1 MSEKYKI
8 KFSEKVGYGFGDMS
22 SSMFWKI
29 FSYYLPFFYS
39 NIFGLSLAHAGTLI
53 LVTKLYDAI
62 SDPVM
67 GLIADRTHTRWG
79 KYRPYLLW
87 IAIPF
92 AVVGVLT
99 FFTPQTDN
107 YTFKHIYAYVTY
119 ILMMTVY
126 TAINV
131 PYGAM
136 LGVVT
141 DDSRE
146 KSVFS
151 SFRMFFAY
159 IGSFIAMG
167 TFEPL
172 LRLRSHVLGIPVE
185 NWTLGD
191 STPID
196 WTIALCIMGAVCA
209 VLFILTFAM
218 TREHVTEEEM
228 AKGKMAKAVAADGA
242 AEKEDG
248 GAVMKEDGHDVGSV
262 AGKIDVGE
270 AVRSESVKGDAKK
283 QASVWDDLKNLL
295 SNKPWWLLLGGGI
308 AILLFNCVRGGAAA
322 YYFSDVL
329 GVDAVYSLAL
339 FLTAGEIAALVG
351 VVITVPVSEAIGK
364 KGTFMAVLAAVT
376 VLSVL
381 VAFLPKTAFG
391 MWALLASHILISL
404 VLGINSPLLWSMF
417 ADVADYSELKNSNAS
432 TGLIF
437 SSSSMAQKFGAAFGS
452 AIVLWVLM
460 AFGYDNA
467 KGAVQTEEALATI
480 RALISW
486 IPAIG
491 SLAGLAIMA
500 FYPLTD
506 KKMKEVRTQLEQ
518 RRADN

>member
-1 MSEKYKI
+1 MSEIAKARL
-8 KFSEKVGYGFGDMS
+8 SEKIGYGFGDMS

-39 NIFGLSLAHAGTLI
+39 NIFGLSLAHAGTLV
-53 LVTKLYDAI
+53 LVTKLYDAV

-67 GLIADRTHTRWG
+67 GLVADRTNTRWG

-92 AVVGVLT
+92 AIAGILA

-107 YTFKHIYAYVTY
+107 YTFKHVYAYVTY

-136 LGVVT
+136 LGVMT

-151 SFRMFFAY
+151 SFRMFFAF

-167 TFEPL
+167 SFEPL
-172 LRLRSHVLGIPVE
+172 LKLRQSIVGTLPAE
-185 NWTLGD
+185 WTLAD
-191 STPID
+191 STPAD
-196 WTIALCIMGAVCA
+196 WTVAVSVIGIVCA
-209 VLFILTFAM
+209 VLFILSFLM
-218 TREHVTEEEM
+218 TREHVTEAEM
-228 AKGKMAKAVAADGA
+228 ARKTVKENHNEAAKT
-242 AEKEDG
+242 
-248 GAVMKEDGHDVGSV
+248 SV
-262 AGKIDVGE
+262 AE
-270 AVRSESVKGDAKK
+270 
-283 QASVWDDLKNLL
+283 DLKALVANG
-295 SNKPWWLLLGGGI
+295 PWWMLLGGGI

-322 YYFSDVL
+322 YYFADVL
-329 GVDAVYSLAL
+329 GTNAIFTLAL
-339 FLTAGEIAALVG
+339 FLTVGEISQLVG
-351 VVITVPVSEAIGK
+351 VVVTVPVSEKIGK
-364 KGTFMAVLAAVT
+364 KATFLLVLVAVT
-376 VLSVL
+376 VLSVI
-381 VAFLPKTAFG
+381 VAFLPETPAG
-391 MWALLASHILISL
+391 MWALLVSQILICIAI
-404 VLGINSPLLWSMF
+404 GINSPLLWSMF
-417 ADVADYSELKNSNAS
+417 ADVADYSELKNGRAS

-467 KGAVQTEEALATI
+467 KGAVQTPEALATI
-480 RALISW
+480 KALISW

-491 SLAGLAIMA
+491 SAAGIAIMLG
-500 FYPLTD
+500 YPLTD
-506 KKMKEVRTQLEQ
+506 KKMSDIRQELSKKR
-518 RRADN
+518 

>member
-1 MSEKYKI
+1 MSVIAKAGLSEKI
-8 KFSEKVGYGFGDMS
+8 GYGFGDMS

-39 NIFGLSLAHAGTLI
+39 NIFGLSLAHAGTLV
-53 LVTKLYDAI
+53 LVTKLYDAV

-67 GLIADRTHTRWG
+67 GLIADRTNTRWG

-92 AVVGVLT
+92 AIAGVLA

-107 YTFKHIYAYVTY
+107 YTFKHVYAYVTY

-136 LGVVT
+136 LGVMT

-151 SFRMFFAY
+151 SFRMFFAF

-167 TFEPL
+167 SFEPL
-172 LRLRSHVLGIPVE
+172 LKLRQSILGTLPAE
-185 NWTLGD
+185 WTLAD
-191 STPID
+191 STPAD
-196 WTIALCIMGAVCA
+196 WTIAVSVIGIVCA
-209 VLFILTFAM
+209 VLFILSFMM
-218 TREHVTEEEM
+218 TREHVTEAEM
-228 AKGKMAKAVAADGA
+228 AKEPVRENSDETAKT
-242 AEKEDG
+242 
-248 GAVMKEDGHDVGSV
+248 SV
-262 AGKIDVGE
+262 AE
-270 AVRSESVKGDAKK
+270 
-283 QASVWDDLKNLL
+283 DLKALVANG
-295 SNKPWWLLLGGGI
+295 PWWMLLGGGI

-322 YYFSDVL
+322 YYFADVL
-329 GVDAVYSLAL
+329 GTNAIFTLAL
-339 FLTAGEIAALVG
+339 FLTVGEISQLVG
-351 VVITVPVSEAIGK
+351 VVVTVPVSEKIGK
-364 KGTFMAVLAAVT
+364 KATFLLVLVAVT
-376 VLSVL
+376 VLSII
-381 VAFLPKTAFG
+381 VAFLPETPAG
-391 MWALLASHILISL
+391 MWALLVSQILICIAI
-404 VLGINSPLLWSMF
+404 GINSPLLWSMF
-417 ADVADYSELKNSNAS
+417 ADVADYSELKNGRAS

-467 KGAVQTEEALATI
+467 KGAVQTPEALATI
-480 RALISW
+480 KALISW

-491 SLAGLAIMA
+491 SAAGIAIMLG
-500 FYPLTD
+500 YPLTD
-506 KKMKEVRTQLEQ
+506 KKMSEIRQELSKKR
-518 RRADN
+518 

>member
-1 MSEKYKI
+1 MSVIAKAGLSEKI
-8 KFSEKVGYGFGDMS
+8 GYGFGDMS

-39 NIFGLSLAHAGTLI
+39 NIFGLSLAHAGTLV
-53 LVTKLYDAI
+53 LVTKLYDAV

-67 GLIADRTHTRWG
+67 GLIADRTNTRWG

-92 AVVGVLT
+92 AVAGILA

-107 YTFKHIYAYVTY
+107 YTFKHVYAYVTY

-136 LGVVT
+136 LGVMT

-151 SFRMFFAY
+151 SFRMFFAF

-167 TFEPL
+167 SFEPL
-172 LRLRSHVLGIPVE
+172 LKLRQSILGTLPAE
-185 NWTLGD
+185 WTLAD
-191 STPID
+191 STPAD
-196 WTIALCIMGAVCA
+196 WTIAVSVIGIVCA
-209 VLFILTFAM
+209 VLFILSFVM
-218 TREHVTEEEM
+218 TRERVTEAEM
-228 AKGKMAKAVAADGA
+228 AKEPVKENSKAAAKT
-242 AEKEDG
+242 
-248 GAVMKEDGHDVGSV
+248 SV
-262 AGKIDVGE
+262 AE
-270 AVRSESVKGDAKK
+270 
-283 QASVWDDLKNLL
+283 DLKALVANG
-295 SNKPWWLLLGGGI
+295 PWWMLLGGGI

-322 YYFSDVL
+322 YYFADVL
-329 GVDAVYSLAL
+329 GTNAIFTLAL
-339 FLTAGEIAALVG
+339 FLTVGEISQLVG
-351 VVITVPVSEAIGK
+351 VVVTVPVSEKIGK
-364 KGTFMAVLAAVT
+364 KATFLLVLVAVT
-376 VLSVL
+376 ILSII
-381 VAFLPKTAFG
+381 VAFLPETPAG
-391 MWALLASHILISL
+391 MWALLVSQILIC
-404 VLGINSPLLWSMF
+404 VAIGINSPLLWSMF
-417 ADVADYSELKNSNAS
+417 ADVADYSELKNGRAS

-467 KGAVQTEEALATI
+467 KGAVQTPEALATI
-480 RALISW
+480 KALMSW

-491 SLAGLAIMA
+491 SAAGIAIMLG
-500 FYPLTD
+500 YPLTD
-506 KKMKEVRTQLEQ
+506 KKMSEIRQELSKKR
-518 RRADN
+518 

>member
-1 MSEKYKI
+1 MSEIAKAGL
-8 KFSEKVGYGFGDMS
+8 SEKIGYGFGDMS

-39 NIFGLSLAHAGTLI
+39 NIFGLSLAHAGTLV
-53 LVTKLYDAI
+53 LVTKLYDAV

-67 GLIADRTHTRWG
+67 GLIADRTNTRWG

-92 AVVGVLT
+92 AVAGVLA

-107 YTFKHIYAYVTY
+107 YTFKHVYAYVTY

-136 LGVVT
+136 LGVMT

-151 SFRMFFAY
+151 SFRMFFAF

-167 TFEPL
+167 SFEPL
-172 LRLRSHVLGIPVE
+172 LKLRQSIMGTLPAE
-185 NWTLGD
+185 WTLAD
-191 STPID
+191 STPAD
-196 WTIALCIMGAVCA
+196 WTIAVSVIGIVCA
-209 VLFILTFAM
+209 VLFILSFVM
-218 TREHVTEEEM
+218 TRERVTEAEM
-228 AKGKMAKAVAADGA
+228 AKEPVKENSNETAKT
-242 AEKEDG
+242 
-248 GAVMKEDGHDVGSV
+248 SV
-262 AGKIDVGE
+262 AE
-270 AVRSESVKGDAKK
+270 
-283 QASVWDDLKNLL
+283 DLKALVANG
-295 SNKPWWLLLGGGI
+295 PWWMLLGGGI

-322 YYFSDVL
+322 YYFADVL
-329 GVDAVYSLAL
+329 GTNAIFTLAL
-339 FLTAGEIAALVG
+339 FLTVGEISQLVG
-351 VVITVPVSEAIGK
+351 VVVTVPVSEKIGK
-364 KGTFMAVLAAVT
+364 KATFLLVLVAVT
-376 VLSVL
+376 VLSII
-381 VAFLPKTAFG
+381 VAFLPETPAG
-391 MWALLASHILISL
+391 MWALLVSQILICIAI
-404 VLGINSPLLWSMF
+404 GINSPLLWSMF
-417 ADVADYSELKNSNAS
+417 ADVADYSELKNGRAS

-467 KGAVQTEEALATI
+467 KGAVQTPEALATI
-480 RALISW
+480 KALISW

-491 SLAGLAIMA
+491 SAAGIAIMLG
-500 FYPLTD
+500 YPLTD
-506 KKMKEVRTQLEQ
+506 KKMSEIRQELSKKR
-518 RRADN
+518 

>member
-1 MSEKYKI
+1 MSEIAKVGLPEKI
-8 KFSEKVGYGFGDMS
+8 GYGFGDMS

-39 NIFGLSLAHAGTLI
+39 NIFGLSLAHAGTLV
-53 LVTKLYDAI
+53 LVTKLYDAV

-67 GLIADRTHTRWG
+67 GLIADRTNTRWG

-92 AVVGVLT
+92 AVAGVLA

-107 YTFKHIYAYVTY
+107 YTFKHVYAYVTY

-136 LGVVT
+136 LGVMT

-151 SFRMFFAY
+151 SFRMFFAF

-167 TFEPL
+167 SFEPL
-172 LRLRSHVLGIPVE
+172 LKLRQSILGTLPAE
-185 NWTLGD
+185 WTLAD
-191 STPID
+191 STPAD
-196 WTIALCIMGAVCA
+196 WTIAVSVIGIVCA
-209 VLFILTFAM
+209 VLFILSFMM
-218 TREHVTEEEM
+218 TREHVTEAEM
-228 AKGKMAKAVAADGA
+228 AKAPVRENSDETAKT
-242 AEKEDG
+242 
-248 GAVMKEDGHDVGSV
+248 SV
-262 AGKIDVGE
+262 VE
-270 AVRSESVKGDAKK
+270 
-283 QASVWDDLKNLL
+283 DLKALVANG
-295 SNKPWWLLLGGGI
+295 PWWMLLGGGI

-322 YYFSDVL
+322 YYFADVL
-329 GVDAVYSLAL
+329 GTNAIFTLAL
-339 FLTAGEIAALVG
+339 FLTVGEISQLVG
-351 VVITVPVSEAIGK
+351 VVVTVPVSEKIGK
-364 KGTFMAVLAAVT
+364 KATFLLVLVAVT
-376 VLSVL
+376 VLSII
-381 VAFLPKTAFG
+381 VAFLPETPAG
-391 MWALLASHILISL
+391 MWALLVSQILICIAI
-404 VLGINSPLLWSMF
+404 GINSPLLWSMF
-417 ADVADYSELKNSNAS
+417 ADVADYSELKNGRAS

-467 KGAVQTEEALATI
+467 KGAVQTPEALATI
-480 RALISW
+480 KALISW

-491 SLAGLAIMA
+491 SAAGIAIMLG
-500 FYPLTD
+500 YPLTD
-506 KKMKEVRTQLEQ
+506 KKMSDMRQELSKKR
-518 RRADN
+518 

>member
-1 MSEKYKI
+1 MSVIAKAGLSEKI
-8 KFSEKVGYGFGDMS
+8 GYGFGDMS

-39 NIFGLSLAHAGTLI
+39 NIFGLSLAHAGTLV
-53 LVTKLYDAI
+53 LVTKLYDAV

-67 GLIADRTHTRWG
+67 GLIADRTNTRWG

-92 AVVGVLT
+92 AVAGILA

-107 YTFKHIYAYVTY
+107 YTFKHVYAYVTY

-136 LGVVT
+136 LGVMT

-151 SFRMFFAY
+151 SFRMFFAF

-167 TFEPL
+167 SFEPL
-172 LRLRSHVLGIPVE
+172 LKLRQSIVGTLPAE
-185 NWTLGD
+185 WTLAD
-191 STPID
+191 STPAD
-196 WTIALCIMGAVCA
+196 WTIAVSVIGIVCA
-209 VLFILTFAM
+209 VLFILSFVM
-218 TREHVTEEEM
+218 TRERVTEAEM
-228 AKGKMAKAVAADGA
+228 AKEPVRENSNETAKT
-242 AEKEDG
+242 
-248 GAVMKEDGHDVGSV
+248 SV
-262 AGKIDVGE
+262 AE
-270 AVRSESVKGDAKK
+270 
-283 QASVWDDLKNLL
+283 DLKALVANG
-295 SNKPWWLLLGGGI
+295 PWWMLLGGGI

-322 YYFSDVL
+322 YYFADVL
-329 GVDAVYSLAL
+329 GTNAIFTLAL
-339 FLTAGEIAALVG
+339 FLTVGEISQLVG
-351 VVITVPVSEAIGK
+351 VVVTVPVSEKIGK
-364 KGTFMAVLAAVT
+364 KATFLLVLVAVT
-376 VLSVL
+376 VLSII
-381 VAFLPKTAFG
+381 VAFLPETPAG
-391 MWALLASHILISL
+391 MWALLVSQILICIAI
-404 VLGINSPLLWSMF
+404 GINSPLLWSMF
-417 ADVADYSELKNSNAS
+417 ADVADYSELKNGRAS

-467 KGAVQTEEALATI
+467 KGAVQTPEALATI
-480 RALISW
+480 KALISW

-491 SLAGLAIMA
+491 SAAGIAIMLG
-500 FYPLTD
+500 YPLTD
-506 KKMKEVRTQLEQ
+506 KKMSDIRQELSKKR
-518 RRADN
+518 

>member
-1 MSEKYKI
+1 MSVIAKAGLSEKI
-8 KFSEKVGYGFGDMS
+8 GYGFGDMS

-39 NIFGLSLAHAGTLI
+39 NIFGLSLAHAGTLV
-53 LVTKLYDAI
+53 LVTKLYDAV

-67 GLIADRTHTRWG
+67 GLIADRTNTRWG

-92 AVVGVLT
+92 AVAGVLA

-107 YTFKHIYAYVTY
+107 YTFKHVYAYVTY

-136 LGVVT
+136 LGVMT

-151 SFRMFFAY
+151 SFRMFFAF

-167 TFEPL
+167 SFEPL
-172 LRLRSHVLGIPVE
+172 LKLRQSIVGTLPAE
-185 NWTLGD
+185 WTLAD
-191 STPID
+191 STPAD
-196 WTIALCIMGAVCA
+196 WTIAVSVIGIVCA
-209 VLFILTFAM
+209 VLFILSFLM
-218 TREHVTEEEM
+218 TRERVTEAEM
-228 AKGKMAKAVAADGA
+228 AKEPVKENSDETAKT
-242 AEKEDG
+242 
-248 GAVMKEDGHDVGSV
+248 SV
-262 AGKIDVGE
+262 AE
-270 AVRSESVKGDAKK
+270 
-283 QASVWDDLKNLL
+283 DLKALVANG
-295 SNKPWWLLLGGGI
+295 PWWMLLGGGI

-322 YYFSDVL
+322 YYFADVL
-329 GVDAVYSLAL
+329 GTNAIFTLAL
-339 FLTAGEIAALVG
+339 FLTVGEISQLVG
-351 VVITVPVSEAIGK
+351 VVVTVPVSEKIGK
-364 KGTFMAVLAAVT
+364 KATFLLVLVAVT
-376 VLSVL
+376 VLSII
-381 VAFLPKTAFG
+381 VAFLPETPAG
-391 MWALLASHILISL
+391 MWALLVSQILICIAI
-404 VLGINSPLLWSMF
+404 GINSPLLWSMF
-417 ADVADYSELKNSNAS
+417 ADVADYSELKNGRAS

-467 KGAVQTEEALATI
+467 KGAVQTPEALATI
-480 RALISW
+480 KALISW

-491 SLAGLAIMA
+491 SAAGIAIMLG
-500 FYPLTD
+500 YPLTD
-506 KKMKEVRTQLEQ
+506 KKMSEIRQELSKKR
-518 RRADN
+518 

>member
-1 MSEKYKI
+1 MSVIAKAGLSEKI
-8 KFSEKVGYGFGDMS
+8 GYGFGDMS

-39 NIFGLSLAHAGTLI
+39 NIFGLSLAHAGTLV
-53 LVTKLYDAI
+53 LVTKLYDAV

-67 GLIADRTHTRWG
+67 GLIADRTNTRWG

-92 AVVGVLT
+92 AVAGVLA

-107 YTFKHIYAYVTY
+107 YTFKHVYAYVTY

-136 LGVVT
+136 LGVMT

-151 SFRMFFAY
+151 SFRMFFAF

-167 TFEPL
+167 SFEPL
-172 LRLRSHVLGIPVE
+172 LKLRQSIVGTLPAE
-185 NWTLGD
+185 WTLAD
-191 STPID
+191 STPAD
-196 WTIALCIMGAVCA
+196 WTIAVSVIGIVCA
-209 VLFILTFAM
+209 VLFILSFMM
-218 TREHVTEEEM
+218 TREHVTEAEM
-228 AKGKMAKAVAADGA
+228 AKAPVKENSNETAKT
-242 AEKEDG
+242 
-248 GAVMKEDGHDVGSV
+248 SV
-262 AGKIDVGE
+262 VE
-270 AVRSESVKGDAKK
+270 
-283 QASVWDDLKNLL
+283 DLKALVANG
-295 SNKPWWLLLGGGI
+295 PWWMLLGGGI

-322 YYFSDVL
+322 YYFADVL
-329 GVDAVYSLAL
+329 GTNAIFTLAL
-339 FLTAGEIAALVG
+339 FLTVGEISQLVG
-351 VVITVPVSEAIGK
+351 VVVTVPVSEKIGK
-364 KGTFMAVLAAVT
+364 KATFLLVLVAVT
-376 VLSVL
+376 VLSII
-381 VAFLPKTAFG
+381 VAFLPETPAG
-391 MWALLASHILISL
+391 MWALLVSQILICIAI
-404 VLGINSPLLWSMF
+404 GINSPLLWSMF
-417 ADVADYSELKNSNAS
+417 ADVADYSELKNGRAS

-467 KGAVQTEEALATI
+467 KGAVQTPEALATI
-480 RALISW
+480 KALISW

-491 SLAGLAIMA
+491 SAAGIAIMLG
-500 FYPLTD
+500 YPLTD
-506 KKMKEVRTQLEQ
+506 KKMSDIRQELSKKR
-518 RRADN
+518 

>member
-1 MSEKYKI
+1 MSVIAKAGLSEKI
-8 KFSEKVGYGFGDMS
+8 GYGFGDMS

-39 NIFGLSLAHAGTLI
+39 NIFGLSLAHAGTLV
-53 LVTKLYDAI
+53 LVTKLYDAV

-67 GLIADRTHTRWG
+67 GLIADRTNTRWG

-92 AVVGVLT
+92 AVAGVLA

-107 YTFKHIYAYVTY
+107 YTFKHVYAYVTY

-136 LGVVT
+136 LGVMT

-151 SFRMFFAY
+151 SFRMFFAF

-167 TFEPL
+167 SFEPL
-172 LRLRSHVLGIPVE
+172 LKLRQSILGTLPAE
-185 NWTLGD
+185 WTLAD
-191 STPID
+191 STPAD
-196 WTIALCIMGAVCA
+196 WTIAVSVIGIVCA
-209 VLFILTFAM
+209 VLFILSFVM
-218 TREHVTEEEM
+218 TRERVTEAEM
-228 AKGKMAKAVAADGA
+228 AKEPVRENFDETAKT
-242 AEKEDG
+242 
-248 GAVMKEDGHDVGSV
+248 SV
-262 AGKIDVGE
+262 AE
-270 AVRSESVKGDAKK
+270 
-283 QASVWDDLKNLL
+283 DLKALVANG
-295 SNKPWWLLLGGGI
+295 PWWMLLGGGI

-322 YYFSDVL
+322 YYFADVL
-329 GVDAVYSLAL
+329 GTNAIFTLAL
-339 FLTAGEIAALVG
+339 FLTVGEISQLVG
-351 VVITVPVSEAIGK
+351 VVVTVPVSEKIGK
-364 KGTFMAVLAAVT
+364 KATFLLVLVAVT
-376 VLSVL
+376 VLSVI
-381 VAFLPKTAFG
+381 VAFLPETPAG
-391 MWALLASHILISL
+391 MWALLVSQILICIAI
-404 VLGINSPLLWSMF
+404 GINSPLLWSMF
-417 ADVADYSELKNSNAS
+417 ADVADYSELKNGRAS

-467 KGAVQTEEALATI
+467 KGAVQTPEALATI
-480 RALISW
+480 KALISW

-491 SLAGLAIMA
+491 SAAGIAIMLG
-500 FYPLTD
+500 YPLTD
-506 KKMKEVRTQLEQ
+506 KKMSEIRQELSKKR
-518 RRADN
+518 

>member
-1 MSEKYKI
+1 MSEIAKAGL
-8 KFSEKVGYGFGDMS
+8 SEKIGYGFGDMS

-39 NIFGLSLAHAGTLI
+39 NIFGLSLAHAGTLV
-53 LVTKLYDAI
+53 LVTKLYDAV

-67 GLIADRTHTRWG
+67 GLIADRTNTRWG

-92 AVVGVLT
+92 AVAGVLA

-107 YTFKHIYAYVTY
+107 YTFKHVYAYVTY

-136 LGVVT
+136 LGVMT

-151 SFRMFFAY
+151 SFRMFFAF

-167 TFEPL
+167 SFEPL
-172 LRLRSHVLGIPVE
+172 LKLRQSIQGTLPAE
-185 NWTLGD
+185 WTLAD
-191 STPID
+191 STPAD
-196 WTIALCIMGAVCA
+196 WTIAVSVIGIVCA
-209 VLFILTFAM
+209 VLFILSFMM
-218 TREHVTEEEM
+218 TREHVTEAEM
-228 AKGKMAKAVAADGA
+228 AKAPVRENSDETAKT
-242 AEKEDG
+242 
-248 GAVMKEDGHDVGSV
+248 SV
-262 AGKIDVGE
+262 VE
-270 AVRSESVKGDAKK
+270 
-283 QASVWDDLKNLL
+283 DLKALVANG
-295 SNKPWWLLLGGGI
+295 PWWMLLGGGI

-322 YYFSDVL
+322 YYFADVL
-329 GVDAVYSLAL
+329 GTNAIFTLAL
-339 FLTAGEIAALVG
+339 FLTVGEISQLVG
-351 VVITVPVSEAIGK
+351 VVVTVPVSEKIGK
-364 KGTFMAVLAAVT
+364 KATFLLVLVAVT
-376 VLSVL
+376 VLSII
-381 VAFLPKTAFG
+381 VAFLPETPAG
-391 MWALLASHILISL
+391 MWALLVSQILICIAI
-404 VLGINSPLLWSMF
+404 GINSPLLWSMF
-417 ADVADYSELKNSNAS
+417 ADVADYSELKNGRAS

-467 KGAVQTEEALATI
+467 KGAVQTPEALATI
-480 RALISW
+480 KALISW

-491 SLAGLAIMA
+491 SAAGIAIMLG
-500 FYPLTD
+500 YPLTD
-506 KKMKEVRTQLEQ
+506 KKMSDMRQELSKKR
-518 RRADN
+518 

>member
-1 MSEKYKI
+1 MSVIAKAGLSEKI
-8 KFSEKVGYGFGDMS
+8 GYGFGDMS

-39 NIFGLSLAHAGTLI
+39 NIFGLSLAHAGTLV
-53 LVTKLYDAI
+53 LVTKLYDAV

-67 GLIADRTHTRWG
+67 GLIADRTNTRWG

-92 AVVGVLT
+92 AVAGVLA

-107 YTFKHIYAYVTY
+107 YTFKHVYAYVTY

-136 LGVVT
+136 LGVMT

-151 SFRMFFAY
+151 SFRMFFAF

-167 TFEPL
+167 SFEPL
-172 LRLRSHVLGIPVE
+172 LKLRQSILGTLPAE
-185 NWTLGD
+185 WTLAD
-191 STPID
+191 STPAD
-196 WTIALCIMGAVCA
+196 WTIAVSVIGIVCA
-209 VLFILTFAM
+209 VLFILSFVM
-218 TREHVTEEEM
+218 TRERVTEAEM
-228 AKGKMAKAVAADGA
+228 AKAPVRENSDETAKT
-242 AEKEDG
+242 
-248 GAVMKEDGHDVGSV
+248 SV
-262 AGKIDVGE
+262 VE
-270 AVRSESVKGDAKK
+270 
-283 QASVWDDLKNLL
+283 DLKALVANG
-295 SNKPWWLLLGGGI
+295 PWWMLLGGGI

-322 YYFSDVL
+322 YYFADVL
-329 GVDAVYSLAL
+329 GTNAIFTLAL
-339 FLTAGEIAALVG
+339 FLTVGEISQLVG
-351 VVITVPVSEAIGK
+351 VVVTVPVSEKIGK
-364 KGTFMAVLAAVT
+364 KATFLLVLVAVT
-376 VLSVL
+376 VLSII
-381 VAFLPKTAFG
+381 VAFLPETPAG
-391 MWALLASHILISL
+391 MWALLASQILICIAI
-404 VLGINSPLLWSMF
+404 GINSPLLWSMF
-417 ADVADYSELKNSNAS
+417 ADVADYSELKNGRAS

-467 KGAVQTEEALATI
+467 KGAVQTPEALATI
-480 RALISW
+480 KALISW

-491 SLAGLAIMA
+491 SAAGIAIMLG
-500 FYPLTD
+500 YPLTD
-506 KKMKEVRTQLEQ
+506 KKMSEIRQELSKKR
-518 RRADN
+518 

>member
-1 MSEKYKI
+1 MSVIAKAGLSEKI
-8 KFSEKVGYGFGDMS
+8 GYGFGDMS

-39 NIFGLSLAHAGTLI
+39 NIFGLSLAHAGTLV
-53 LVTKLYDAI
+53 LVTKLYDAV

-67 GLIADRTHTRWG
+67 GLIADRTNTRWG

-92 AVVGVLT
+92 AVAGVLA

-107 YTFKHIYAYVTY
+107 YTFKHVYAYVTY

-136 LGVVT
+136 LGVMT

-151 SFRMFFAY
+151 SFRMFFAF

-167 TFEPL
+167 SFEPL
-172 LRLRSHVLGIPVE
+172 LKLRQSILGTLPAE
-185 NWTLGD
+185 WTLAD
-191 STPID
+191 STPAD
-196 WTIALCIMGAVCA
+196 WTIAVSVIGIVCA
-209 VLFILTFAM
+209 VLFILSFVM
-218 TREHVTEEEM
+218 TRERVTEAEM
-228 AKGKMAKAVAADGA
+228 AKEPVRENSDETAKT
-242 AEKEDG
+242 
-248 GAVMKEDGHDVGSV
+248 SV
-262 AGKIDVGE
+262 AE
-270 AVRSESVKGDAKK
+270 
-283 QASVWDDLKNLL
+283 DLKALVANG
-295 SNKPWWLLLGGGI
+295 PWWMLLGGGI

-322 YYFSDVL
+322 YYFADVL
-329 GVDAVYSLAL
+329 GTNAIFTLAL
-339 FLTAGEIAALVG
+339 FLTVGEISQLVG
-351 VVITVPVSEAIGK
+351 VVVTVPVSEKIGK
-364 KGTFMAVLAAVT
+364 KATFLLVLVAVT
-376 VLSVL
+376 VLSII
-381 VAFLPKTAFG
+381 VAFLPETPAG
-391 MWALLASHILISL
+391 MWALLVSQILICIAI
-404 VLGINSPLLWSMF
+404 GINSPLLWSMF
-417 ADVADYSELKNSNAS
+417 ADVADYSELKNGRAS

-467 KGAVQTEEALATI
+467 KGAVQTPEALATI
-480 RALISW
+480 KALISW

-491 SLAGLAIMA
+491 SAAGIAIMLG
-500 FYPLTD
+500 YPLTD
-506 KKMKEVRTQLEQ
+506 KKMSEIHQELSKKR
-518 RRADN
+518 

>member
-1 MSEKYKI
+1 MSVIAKAGLSEKI
-8 KFSEKVGYGFGDMS
+8 GYGFGDMS

-39 NIFGLSLAHAGTLI
+39 NIFGLSLAHAGTLV
-53 LVTKLYDAI
+53 LVTKLYDAV

-67 GLIADRTHTRWG
+67 GLIADRTNTRWG

-92 AVVGVLT
+92 AVAGVLA

-107 YTFKHIYAYVTY
+107 YTFKHVYAYMTY

-136 LGVVT
+136 LGVMT

-151 SFRMFFAY
+151 SFRMFFAF

-167 TFEPL
+167 SFEPL
-172 LRLRSHVLGIPVE
+172 LKLRQSILGTLPAE
-185 NWTLGD
+185 WTLAD
-191 STPID
+191 STPAD
-196 WTIALCIMGAVCA
+196 WTIAVSVIGIVCA
-209 VLFILTFAM
+209 VLFILSFVM
-218 TREHVTEEEM
+218 TRERVTEAEM
-228 AKGKMAKAVAADGA
+228 AKEPVRENSDETAKT
-242 AEKEDG
+242 
-248 GAVMKEDGHDVGSV
+248 SV
-262 AGKIDVGE
+262 AE
-270 AVRSESVKGDAKK
+270 
-283 QASVWDDLKNLL
+283 DLKALVANG
-295 SNKPWWLLLGGGI
+295 PWWMLLGGGI

-322 YYFSDVL
+322 YYFADVL
-329 GVDAVYSLAL
+329 GTNAIFTLAL
-339 FLTAGEIAALVG
+339 FLTVGEISQLVG
-351 VVITVPVSEAIGK
+351 VVVTVPVSEKIGK
-364 KGTFMAVLAAVT
+364 KATFLLVLVAVT
-376 VLSVL
+376 VLSII
-381 VAFLPKTAFG
+381 VAFLPETPAG
-391 MWALLASHILISL
+391 MWALLVSQILICIAI
-404 VLGINSPLLWSMF
+404 GINSPLLWSMF
-417 ADVADYSELKNSNAS
+417 ADVADYSELKNGRAS

-467 KGAVQTEEALATI
+467 KGAVQTPEALATI
-480 RALISW
+480 KALISW

-491 SLAGLAIMA
+491 SVAGIAIMLG
-500 FYPLTD
+500 YPLTD
-506 KKMKEVRTQLEQ
+506 KKMSDIRQELSKKR
-518 RRADN
+518 

>member
-1 MSEKYKI
+1 MSVIAKARLSEKI
-8 KFSEKVGYGFGDMS
+8 GYGFGDMS

-39 NIFGLSLAHAGTLI
+39 NIFGLSLAHAGTLV
-53 LVTKLYDAI
+53 LVTKLYDAV

-67 GLIADRTHTRWG
+67 GLIADRTNTRWG

-92 AVVGVLT
+92 AVAGILA

-107 YTFKHIYAYVTY
+107 YTFKHVYAYVTY

-136 LGVVT
+136 LGVMT

-151 SFRMFFAY
+151 SFRMFFAF

-167 TFEPL
+167 SFEPL
-172 LRLRSHVLGIPVE
+172 LKLRQSIVGTLPAE
-185 NWTLGD
+185 WTLAD
-191 STPID
+191 STPAD
-196 WTIALCIMGAVCA
+196 WTIAVSVIGIVCA
-209 VLFILTFAM
+209 VLFILSFMM
-218 TREHVTEEEM
+218 TREHVTEAEM
-228 AKGKMAKAVAADGA
+228 SKDPVRENSDDTAKT
-242 AEKEDG
+242 
-248 GAVMKEDGHDVGSV
+248 SV
-262 AGKIDVGE
+262 AE
-270 AVRSESVKGDAKK
+270 
-283 QASVWDDLKNLL
+283 DLKALVANG
-295 SNKPWWLLLGGGI
+295 PWWMLLGGGI

-322 YYFSDVL
+322 YYFADVL
-329 GVDAVYSLAL
+329 GTNAIFTLAL
-339 FLTAGEIAALVG
+339 FLTAGEISQLVG
-351 VVITVPVSEAIGK
+351 VVLTVPVSEKIGK
-364 KGTFMAVLAAVT
+364 KATFLLVLVAVT
-376 VLSVL
+376 VLSII
-381 VAFLPKTAFG
+381 VAFLPETPAG
-391 MWALLASHILISL
+391 MWALLASQILICIAI
-404 VLGINSPLLWSMF
+404 GINSPLLWSMF
-417 ADVADYSELKNSNAS
+417 ADVADYSELKNGRAS

-467 KGAVQTEEALATI
+467 KGAVQTPEALSTI
-480 RALISW
+480 KALISW

-491 SLAGLAIMA
+491 SAAGILIMSM
-500 FYPLTD
+500 YPLTE
-506 KKMKEVRTQLEQ
+506 KKMSEIREKLKVVRGE
-518 RRADN
+518 

>member
-1 MSEKYKI
+1 MSVIAKARLSEKI
-8 KFSEKVGYGFGDMS
+8 GYGFGDMS

-39 NIFGLSLAHAGTLI
+39 NIFGLSLAHAGTLV
-53 LVTKLYDAI
+53 LVTKLYDAV

-67 GLIADRTHTRWG
+67 GLIADRTNTRWG

-92 AVVGVLT
+92 AVAGVLA

-107 YTFKHIYAYVTY
+107 YTFKHVYAYVTY

-136 LGVVT
+136 LGVMT

-151 SFRMFFAY
+151 SFRMFFAF

-167 TFEPL
+167 SFEPL
-172 LRLRSHVLGIPVE
+172 LKLRQSIVGTLPAE
-185 NWTLGD
+185 WTLAD
-191 STPID
+191 STPAD
-196 WTIALCIMGAVCA
+196 WTIAVSVIGIVCA
-209 VLFILTFAM
+209 VLFILSFMM
-218 TREHVTEEEM
+218 TREHVTEAEM
-228 AKGKMAKAVAADGA
+228 AKAPVKENSNETAKT
-242 AEKEDG
+242 
-248 GAVMKEDGHDVGSV
+248 SV
-262 AGKIDVGE
+262 AE
-270 AVRSESVKGDAKK
+270 
-283 QASVWDDLKNLL
+283 DLKALVANG
-295 SNKPWWLLLGGGI
+295 PWWMLLGGGI

-322 YYFSDVL
+322 YYFADVL
-329 GVDAVYSLAL
+329 GTNAIFTLAL
-339 FLTAGEIAALVG
+339 FLTVGEISQLVG
-351 VVITVPVSEAIGK
+351 VVVTVPVSEKIGK
-364 KGTFMAVLAAVT
+364 KATFLLVLVAVT
-376 VLSVL
+376 VLSII
-381 VAFLPKTAFG
+381 VAFLPETPAG
-391 MWALLASHILISL
+391 MWALLVSQILICIAI
-404 VLGINSPLLWSMF
+404 GINSPLLWSMF
-417 ADVADYSELKNSNAS
+417 ADVADYSELKNGRAS

-467 KGAVQTEEALATI
+467 KGAVQTPEALATI
-480 RALISW
+480 KALISW

-491 SLAGLAIMA
+491 SAAGIAIMLG
-500 FYPLTD
+500 YPLTD
-506 KKMKEVRTQLEQ
+506 KKMSEIRQELSKKR
-518 RRADN
+518 

>member
-1 MSEKYKI
+1 MSVIAKAGLSEKI
-8 KFSEKVGYGFGDMS
+8 GYGFGDMS

-39 NIFGLSLAHAGTLI
+39 NIFGLSLAHAGTLV
-53 LVTKLYDAI
+53 LVTKLYDAV

-67 GLIADRTHTRWG
+67 GLIADRTNTRWG

-92 AVVGVLT
+92 AVAGVLA

-107 YTFKHIYAYVTY
+107 YTFKHVYAYVTY

-136 LGVVT
+136 LGVMT

-151 SFRMFFAY
+151 SFRMFFAF

-167 TFEPL
+167 SFEPL
-172 LRLRSHVLGIPVE
+172 LKLRQSILGTLPAE
-185 NWTLGD
+185 WTLAD
-191 STPID
+191 STPAD
-196 WTIALCIMGAVCA
+196 WTIAVSVIGIVCA
-209 VLFILTFAM
+209 VLFILSFVM
-218 TREHVTEEEM
+218 TRERVTEAEM
-228 AKGKMAKAVAADGA
+228 AKEPVKENSDETAKT
-242 AEKEDG
+242 
-248 GAVMKEDGHDVGSV
+248 SV
-262 AGKIDVGE
+262 AE
-270 AVRSESVKGDAKK
+270 
-283 QASVWDDLKNLL
+283 DLKALVANG
-295 SNKPWWLLLGGGI
+295 PWWMLLGGGI

-322 YYFSDVL
+322 YYFADVL
-329 GVDAVYSLAL
+329 GTNAIFTLAL
-339 FLTAGEIAALVG
+339 FLTVGEISQLVG
-351 VVITVPVSEAIGK
+351 VVVTVPVSEKIGK
-364 KGTFMAVLAAVT
+364 KATFLLVLVAVT
-376 VLSVL
+376 ILSII
-381 VAFLPKTAFG
+381 VAFLPETPAG
-391 MWALLASHILISL
+391 MWALLVSQILICIAI
-404 VLGINSPLLWSMF
+404 GINSPLLWSMF
-417 ADVADYSELKNSNAS
+417 ADVADYSELKNGRAS

-467 KGAVQTEEALATI
+467 KGAVQTPEALATI
-480 RALISW
+480 KALISW

-491 SLAGLAIMA
+491 SAAGIAIMLG
-500 FYPLTD
+500 YPLTD
-506 KKMKEVRTQLEQ
+506 KIMSEIRQELSKKR
-518 RRADN
+518 

>member
-1 MSEKYKI
+1 MSEIAKARL
-8 KFSEKVGYGFGDMS
+8 SEKIGYGFGDMS

-39 NIFGLSLAHAGTLI
+39 NIFGLSLAHAGTLV
-53 LVTKLYDAI
+53 LVTKLYDAV

-67 GLIADRTHTRWG
+67 GLVADRTNTRWG

-92 AVVGVLT
+92 AIAGVLA

-107 YTFKHIYAYVTY
+107 YTFKHVYAYVTY

-136 LGVVT
+136 LGVMT

-151 SFRMFFAY
+151 SFRMFFAF

-167 TFEPL
+167 SFEPL
-172 LRLRSHVLGIPVE
+172 LKLRQSIVGTLLAE
-185 NWTLGD
+185 WTLAD
-191 STPID
+191 STPAD
-196 WTIALCIMGAVCA
+196 WTIAVSVIGIVCA
-209 VLFILTFAM
+209 VLFILSFLM
-218 TREHVTEEEM
+218 TREHVTEAEM
-228 AKGKMAKAVAADGA
+228 AKETVKANSNEAAKT
-242 AEKEDG
+242 
-248 GAVMKEDGHDVGSV
+248 SV
-262 AGKIDVGE
+262 AE
-270 AVRSESVKGDAKK
+270 
-283 QASVWDDLKNLL
+283 DLKALVANG
-295 SNKPWWLLLGGGI
+295 PWWMLLGGGI

-322 YYFSDVL
+322 YYFADVL
-329 GVDAVYSLAL
+329 GTNAIFTLAL
-339 FLTAGEIAALVG
+339 FLTVGEISQLVG
-351 VVITVPVSEAIGK
+351 VVVTVPVSEKIGK
-364 KGTFMAVLAAVT
+364 KATFLLVLVAVT
-376 VLSVL
+376 VLSII
-381 VAFLPKTAFG
+381 VAFLPETPAG
-391 MWALLASHILISL
+391 MWALLVSQILICIAI
-404 VLGINSPLLWSMF
+404 GINSPLLWSMF
-417 ADVADYSELKNSNAS
+417 ADVADYSELKNGRAS

-467 KGAVQTEEALATI
+467 KGAVQTPEALATI
-480 RALISW
+480 KALISW

-491 SLAGLAIMA
+491 SAAGIAIMLG
-500 FYPLTD
+500 YPLTD
-506 KKMKEVRTQLEQ
+506 KKMSDIRQELSKKR
-518 RRADN
+518 

>member
-1 MSEKYKI
+1 MSEIAKAGL
-8 KFSEKVGYGFGDMS
+8 SEKIGYGFGDMS

-39 NIFGLSLAHAGTLI
+39 NIFGLSLAHAGTLV
-53 LVTKLYDAI
+53 LVTKLYDAV

-67 GLIADRTHTRWG
+67 GLIADRTNTRWG

-92 AVVGVLT
+92 AVAGVLA

-107 YTFKHIYAYVTY
+107 YTFKHVYAYVTY

-136 LGVVT
+136 LGVMT

-151 SFRMFFAY
+151 SFRMFFAF

-167 TFEPL
+167 SFEPL
-172 LRLRSHVLGIPVE
+172 LKLRQSIVGTLPAE
-185 NWTLGD
+185 WTLAD
-191 STPID
+191 STPAD
-196 WTIALCIMGAVCA
+196 WTIAVSVIGIVCA
-209 VLFILTFAM
+209 VLFILSFVM
-218 TREHVTEEEM
+218 TRERVTEAEM
-228 AKGKMAKAVAADGA
+228 AKEPVKENSNETAKT
-242 AEKEDG
+242 
-248 GAVMKEDGHDVGSV
+248 SV
-262 AGKIDVGE
+262 AE
-270 AVRSESVKGDAKK
+270 
-283 QASVWDDLKNLL
+283 DLKALVANG
-295 SNKPWWLLLGGGI
+295 PWWMLLGGGI

-322 YYFSDVL
+322 YYFADVL
-329 GVDAVYSLAL
+329 GTNAIFTLAL
-339 FLTAGEIAALVG
+339 FLTVGEISQLVG
-351 VVITVPVSEAIGK
+351 VVVTVPVSEKIGK
-364 KGTFMAVLAAVT
+364 KATFLLVLVAVT
-376 VLSVL
+376 ILSII
-381 VAFLPKTAFG
+381 VAFLPETPAG
-391 MWALLASHILISL
+391 MWALLVSQILICIAI
-404 VLGINSPLLWSMF
+404 GINSPLLWSMF
-417 ADVADYSELKNSNAS
+417 ADVADYSELKNGRAS

-467 KGAVQTEEALATI
+467 KGAVQTPEALATI
-480 RALISW
+480 KALISW

-491 SLAGLAIMA
+491 SAAGIAIMLG
-500 FYPLTD
+500 YPLTD
-506 KKMKEVRTQLEQ
+506 KKMSDIRQELSKKR
-518 RRADN
+518 

>member
-1 MSEKYKI
+1 MSVIAKAGLSEKI
-8 KFSEKVGYGFGDMS
+8 GYGFGDMS

-39 NIFGLSLAHAGTLI
+39 NIFGLSLAHAGTLV
-53 LVTKLYDAI
+53 LVTKLYDAV

-67 GLIADRTHTRWG
+67 GLIADRTNTRWG

-92 AVVGVLT
+92 AVAGILA

-107 YTFKHIYAYVTY
+107 YTFKHVYAYVTY

-136 LGVVT
+136 LGVMT

-151 SFRMFFAY
+151 SFRMFFAF

-167 TFEPL
+167 SFEPL
-172 LRLRSHVLGIPVE
+172 LKLRQSIMGTLPAE
-185 NWTLGD
+185 WTLAD
-191 STPID
+191 STPAD
-196 WTIALCIMGAVCA
+196 WTIAVSVIGIVCA
-209 VLFILTFAM
+209 VLFILSFVM
-218 TREHVTEEEM
+218 TRERVTEAEM
-228 AKGKMAKAVAADGA
+228 AKEPVKENSNETAKT
-242 AEKEDG
+242 
-248 GAVMKEDGHDVGSV
+248 SV
-262 AGKIDVGE
+262 AE
-270 AVRSESVKGDAKK
+270 
-283 QASVWDDLKNLL
+283 DLKSLVANG
-295 SNKPWWLLLGGGI
+295 PWWMLLGGGI

-322 YYFSDVL
+322 YYFADVL
-329 GVDAVYSLAL
+329 GTNAIFTLAL
-339 FLTAGEIAALVG
+339 FLTVGEISQLVG
-351 VVITVPVSEAIGK
+351 VVVTVPVSEKIGK
-364 KGTFMAVLAAVT
+364 KATFLLVLVAVT
-376 VLSVL
+376 VLSII
-381 VAFLPKTAFG
+381 VAFLPETPAG
-391 MWALLASHILISL
+391 MWALLVSQILICIAI
-404 VLGINSPLLWSMF
+404 GINSPLLWSMF
-417 ADVADYSELKNSNAS
+417 ADVADYSELKNGRAS

-467 KGAVQTEEALATI
+467 KGAVQTPEALATI
-480 RALISW
+480 KALISW

-491 SLAGLAIMA
+491 SAAGIAIMLG
-500 FYPLTD
+500 YPLTD
-506 KKMKEVRTQLEQ
+506 KKMSEIRQELSKKR
-518 RRADN
+518 

>member
-1 MSEKYKI
+1 MSVIAKAGLSEKI
-8 KFSEKVGYGFGDMS
+8 GYGFGDMS

-39 NIFGLSLAHAGTLI
+39 NIFGLSLAHAGTLV
-53 LVTKLYDAI
+53 LVTKLYDAV

-67 GLIADRTHTRWG
+67 GLIADRTNTRWG

-92 AVVGVLT
+92 AVAGVLA

-107 YTFKHIYAYVTY
+107 YTFKHVYAYVTY

-136 LGVVT
+136 LGVMT

-151 SFRMFFAY
+151 SFRMFFAF

-167 TFEPL
+167 SFEPL
-172 LRLRSHVLGIPVE
+172 LKLRQSILGTLPAE
-185 NWTLGD
+185 WTLAD
-191 STPID
+191 STPAD
-196 WTIALCIMGAVCA
+196 WTIAVSVIGIVCA
-209 VLFILTFAM
+209 VLFILSFMM
-218 TREHVTEEEM
+218 TREHVTEAEM
-228 AKGKMAKAVAADGA
+228 AKAPVRENSDETAKT
-242 AEKEDG
+242 
-248 GAVMKEDGHDVGSV
+248 SV
-262 AGKIDVGE
+262 VE
-270 AVRSESVKGDAKK
+270 
-283 QASVWDDLKNLL
+283 DLKALVANG
-295 SNKPWWLLLGGGI
+295 PWWMLLGGGI

-322 YYFSDVL
+322 YYFADVL
-329 GVDAVYSLAL
+329 GTNAIFTLAL
-339 FLTAGEIAALVG
+339 FLTVGEISQLVG
-351 VVITVPVSEAIGK
+351 VVVTVPVSEKIGK
-364 KGTFMAVLAAVT
+364 KATFLLVLVAVT
-376 VLSVL
+376 ILSVI
-381 VAFLPKTAFG
+381 VAFLPETPAG
-391 MWALLASHILISL
+391 MWALLVSQILICIAI
-404 VLGINSPLLWSMF
+404 GINSPLLWSMF
-417 ADVADYSELKNSNAS
+417 ADVADYSELKNGRAS

-467 KGAVQTEEALATI
+467 KGAVQTPEALATI
-480 RALISW
+480 KALISW

-491 SLAGLAIMA
+491 SAAGIAIMLG
-500 FYPLTD
+500 YPLTD
-506 KKMKEVRTQLEQ
+506 KKMSDIRQELLKKR
-518 RRADN
+518 

>member
-1 MSEKYKI
+1 MSVIAKAGLSEKI
-8 KFSEKVGYGFGDMS
+8 GYGFGDMS

-39 NIFGLSLAHAGTLI
+39 NIFGLSLAHAGTLV
-53 LVTKLYDAI
+53 LVTKLYDAV

-67 GLIADRTHTRWG
+67 GLIADRTNTRWG

-92 AVVGVLT
+92 AVAGVLA

-107 YTFKHIYAYVTY
+107 YTFKHVYAYVTY

-136 LGVVT
+136 LGVMT

-151 SFRMFFAY
+151 SFRMFFAF

-167 TFEPL
+167 SFEPL
-172 LRLRSHVLGIPVE
+172 LKLRQSILGTLPAE
-185 NWTLGD
+185 WTLAD
-191 STPID
+191 STPAD
-196 WTIALCIMGAVCA
+196 WTIAVSVIGIVCA
-209 VLFILTFAM
+209 VLFILSFLM
-218 TREHVTEEEM
+218 TRERVTEAEM
-228 AKGKMAKAVAADGA
+228 AKDPVKENSDETAKT
-242 AEKEDG
+242 
-248 GAVMKEDGHDVGSV
+248 SV
-262 AGKIDVGE
+262 VE
-270 AVRSESVKGDAKK
+270 
-283 QASVWDDLKNLL
+283 DLKALVANG
-295 SNKPWWLLLGGGI
+295 PWWMLLGGGI

-322 YYFSDVL
+322 YYFADVL
-329 GVDAVYSLAL
+329 GTNAIFTLAL
-339 FLTAGEIAALVG
+339 FLTVGEISQLVG
-351 VVITVPVSEAIGK
+351 VVVTVPVSEKIGK
-364 KGTFMAVLAAVT
+364 KATFLLVLVAVT
-376 VLSVL
+376 VLSII
-381 VAFLPKTAFG
+381 VAFLPETPAG
-391 MWALLASHILISL
+391 MWALLVSQILICIAI
-404 VLGINSPLLWSMF
+404 GINSPLLWSMF
-417 ADVADYSELKNSNAS
+417 ADVADYSELKNGRAS

-467 KGAVQTEEALATI
+467 KGAVQTPEALATI
-480 RALISW
+480 KALISW

-491 SLAGLAIMA
+491 SAAGIAIMLG
-500 FYPLTD
+500 YPLTD
-506 KKMKEVRTQLEQ
+506 KKMSEIRQELSKKR
-518 RRADN
+518 

>member
-1 MSEKYKI
+1 MSEIAKAGL
-8 KFSEKVGYGFGDMS
+8 SEKIGYGFGDMS

-39 NIFGLSLAHAGTLI
+39 NIFGLSLAHAGTLV
-53 LVTKLYDAI
+53 LVTKLYDAV

-67 GLIADRTHTRWG
+67 GLIADRTNTRWG

-92 AVVGVLT
+92 AVAGILA

-107 YTFKHIYAYVTY
+107 YTFKHVYAYVTY

-136 LGVVT
+136 LGVMT

-151 SFRMFFAY
+151 SFRMFFAF

-167 TFEPL
+167 SFEPL
-172 LRLRSHVLGIPVE
+172 LKLRQSILGTLPAE
-185 NWTLGD
+185 WTLAD
-191 STPID
+191 STPAD
-196 WTIALCIMGAVCA
+196 WTIAVSVIGIVCA
-209 VLFILTFAM
+209 VLFILSFVM
-218 TREHVTEEEM
+218 TRERVTEAEM
-228 AKGKMAKAVAADGA
+228 AKEPVKENSKAAAKT
-242 AEKEDG
+242 
-248 GAVMKEDGHDVGSV
+248 SV
-262 AGKIDVGE
+262 AE
-270 AVRSESVKGDAKK
+270 
-283 QASVWDDLKNLL
+283 DLKALVANG
-295 SNKPWWLLLGGGI
+295 PWWMLLGGGI

-322 YYFSDVL
+322 YYFADVL
-329 GVDAVYSLAL
+329 GTNAIFTLAL
-339 FLTAGEIAALVG
+339 FLTVGEISQLVG
-351 VVITVPVSEAIGK
+351 VVVTVPVSEKIGK
-364 KGTFMAVLAAVT
+364 KATFLLVLVAVT
-376 VLSVL
+376 VLSVI
-381 VAFLPKTAFG
+381 VAFLPETPAG
-391 MWALLASHILISL
+391 MWALLVSQILIC
-404 VLGINSPLLWSMF
+404 VAIGINSPLLWSMF
-417 ADVADYSELKNSNAS
+417 ADVADYSELKNGRAS

-467 KGAVQTEEALATI
+467 KGAVQTPEALATI
-480 RALISW
+480 KALISW

-491 SLAGLAIMA
+491 SAAGIAIMLG
-500 FYPLTD
+500 YPLTD
-506 KKMKEVRTQLEQ
+506 KKMSEIRQELSKKR
-518 RRADN
+518 

>member
-1 MSEKYKI
+1 MSVIAKAGLSEKI
-8 KFSEKVGYGFGDMS
+8 GYGFGDMS

-39 NIFGLSLAHAGTLI
+39 NIFGLSLAHAGTLV
-53 LVTKLYDAI
+53 LVTKLYDAV

-67 GLIADRTHTRWG
+67 GLIADRTNTRWG

-92 AVVGVLT
+92 AVAGVLA

-107 YTFKHIYAYVTY
+107 YTFKHVYAYVTY

-136 LGVVT
+136 LGVMT

-151 SFRMFFAY
+151 SFRMFFAF

-167 TFEPL
+167 SFEPL
-172 LRLRSHVLGIPVE
+172 LKLRQSILGTLPAE
-185 NWTLGD
+185 WTLAD
-191 STPID
+191 STPAD
-196 WTIALCIMGAVCA
+196 WTIAVSVIGIVCA
-209 VLFILTFAM
+209 VLFILSFVM
-218 TREHVTEEEM
+218 TRERVTEAEM
-228 AKGKMAKAVAADGA
+228 AKEPVRENSDETAKT
-242 AEKEDG
+242 
-248 GAVMKEDGHDVGSV
+248 SV
-262 AGKIDVGE
+262 VE
-270 AVRSESVKGDAKK
+270 
-283 QASVWDDLKNLL
+283 DLKALVANG
-295 SNKPWWLLLGGGI
+295 PWWMLLGGGI

-322 YYFSDVL
+322 YYFADVL
-329 GVDAVYSLAL
+329 GTNAIFTLAL
-339 FLTAGEIAALVG
+339 FLTVGEISQLVG
-351 VVITVPVSEAIGK
+351 VVVTVPVSEKIGK
-364 KGTFMAVLAAVT
+364 KATFLLVLVAVT
-376 VLSVL
+376 VLSII
-381 VAFLPKTAFG
+381 VAFLPETPAG
-391 MWALLASHILISL
+391 MWALLVSQILICIAI
-404 VLGINSPLLWSMF
+404 GINSPLLWSMF
-417 ADVADYSELKNSNAS
+417 ADVADYSELKNGRAS

-467 KGAVQTEEALATI
+467 KGAVQTPEALATI
-480 RALISW
+480 KALISW

-491 SLAGLAIMA
+491 SAAGIAIMLG
-500 FYPLTD
+500 YPLTD
-506 KKMKEVRTQLEQ
+506 KKMSDIRQELSKKR
-518 RRADN
+518 

>member
-1 MSEKYKI
+1 MSVIAKARLSEKI
-8 KFSEKVGYGFGDMS
+8 GYGFGDMS

-39 NIFGLSLAHAGTLI
+39 NIFGLSLAHAGTLV
-53 LVTKLYDAI
+53 LVTKLYDAV

-67 GLIADRTHTRWG
+67 GLIADRTNTRWG

-92 AVVGVLT
+92 AVAGVLA

-107 YTFKHIYAYVTY
+107 YTFKHVYAYVTY

-136 LGVVT
+136 LGVMT

-151 SFRMFFAY
+151 SFRMFFAF

-167 TFEPL
+167 SFEPL
-172 LRLRSHVLGIPVE
+172 LKLRQSIVGTLPAE
-185 NWTLGD
+185 WTLAD
-191 STPID
+191 STPAD
-196 WTIALCIMGAVCA
+196 WTIAVSVIGIVCA
-209 VLFILTFAM
+209 VLFILSFLM
-218 TREHVTEEEM
+218 TREHVTEAEM
-228 AKGKMAKAVAADGA
+228 AKAPVRENSDETAKT
-242 AEKEDG
+242 
-248 GAVMKEDGHDVGSV
+248 SV
-262 AGKIDVGE
+262 AE
-270 AVRSESVKGDAKK
+270 
-283 QASVWDDLKNLL
+283 DLKALVANG
-295 SNKPWWLLLGGGI
+295 PWWMLLGGGI

-322 YYFSDVL
+322 YYFADVL
-329 GVDAVYSLAL
+329 GTNAIFTLAL
-339 FLTAGEIAALVG
+339 FLTVGEISQLVG
-351 VVITVPVSEAIGK
+351 VVVTVPVSEKIGK
-364 KGTFMAVLAAVT
+364 KATFLLVLVAVT
-376 VLSVL
+376 VLSII
-381 VAFLPKTAFG
+381 VAFLPETPAG
-391 MWALLASHILISL
+391 MWALLVSQILICIAI
-404 VLGINSPLLWSMF
+404 GINSPLLWSMF
-417 ADVADYSELKNSNAS
+417 ADVADYSELKNGRAS

-467 KGAVQTEEALATI
+467 KGAVQTPEALATI
-480 RALISW
+480 KALISW

-491 SLAGLAIMA
+491 SAAGIAIMLG
-500 FYPLTD
+500 YPLTD
-506 KKMKEVRTQLEQ
+506 KKMSDIRQELSKKR
-518 RRADN
+518 

>member
-1 MSEKYKI
+1 MSVIAKAGLSEKI
-8 KFSEKVGYGFGDMS
+8 GYGFGDMS

-39 NIFGLSLAHAGTLI
+39 NIFGLSLAHAGTLV
-53 LVTKLYDAI
+53 LVTKLYDAV

-67 GLIADRTHTRWG
+67 GLIADRTNTRWG

-92 AVVGVLT
+92 AVAGVLA

-107 YTFKHIYAYVTY
+107 YTFKHVYAYVTY

-136 LGVVT
+136 LGVMT

-151 SFRMFFAY
+151 SFRMFFAF

-167 TFEPL
+167 SFEPL
-172 LRLRSHVLGIPVE
+172 LKLRQSILGTLPAE
-185 NWTLGD
+185 WTLAD
-191 STPID
+191 STPAD
-196 WTIALCIMGAVCA
+196 WTIAVSVIGIVCA
-209 VLFILTFAM
+209 VLFILSFVM
-218 TREHVTEEEM
+218 TRERVTEAEM
-228 AKGKMAKAVAADGA
+228 AKAPVRENSDETAKT
-242 AEKEDG
+242 
-248 GAVMKEDGHDVGSV
+248 SV
-262 AGKIDVGE
+262 FE
-270 AVRSESVKGDAKK
+270 
-283 QASVWDDLKNLL
+283 DLKALVANG
-295 SNKPWWLLLGGGI
+295 PWWMLLGGGI

-322 YYFSDVL
+322 YYFADVL
-329 GVDAVYSLAL
+329 GTNAIFTLAL
-339 FLTAGEIAALVG
+339 FLTVGEISQLVG
-351 VVITVPVSEAIGK
+351 VVVTVPVSEKIGK
-364 KGTFMAVLAAVT
+364 KATFLLVLVAVT
-376 VLSVL
+376 VLSII
-381 VAFLPKTAFG
+381 VAFLPETPAG
-391 MWALLASHILISL
+391 MWALLVSQILICIAI
-404 VLGINSPLLWSMF
+404 GINSPLLWSMF
-417 ADVADYSELKNSNAS
+417 ADVADYSELKNGRAS

-467 KGAVQTEEALATI
+467 KGAIQTPEALATI
-480 RALISW
+480 KALISW

-491 SLAGLAIMA
+491 SAAGIAIMLG
-500 FYPLTD
+500 YPLTD
-506 KKMKEVRTQLEQ
+506 KKMSDIRQELSKKR
-518 RRADN
+518 

>member
-1 MSEKYKI
+1 MSEIAKAGL
-8 KFSEKVGYGFGDMS
+8 SEKIGYGFGDMS

-39 NIFGLSLAHAGTLI
+39 NIFGLSLAHAGTLV
-53 LVTKLYDAI
+53 LVTKLYDAV

-67 GLIADRTHTRWG
+67 GLIADRTNTRWG

-92 AVVGVLT
+92 AVAGVLA

-107 YTFKHIYAYVTY
+107 YTFKHVYAYVTY

-136 LGVVT
+136 LGVMT

-151 SFRMFFAY
+151 SFRMFFAF

-167 TFEPL
+167 SFEPL
-172 LRLRSHVLGIPVE
+172 LKLRQSILGTLPAE
-185 NWTLGD
+185 WTLAD
-191 STPID
+191 STPAD
-196 WTIALCIMGAVCA
+196 WTIAVSVIGIVCA
-209 VLFILTFAM
+209 VLFILSFVM
-218 TREHVTEEEM
+218 TRERVTEAEM
-228 AKGKMAKAVAADGA
+228 AKEPVKENSKAAAKT
-242 AEKEDG
+242 
-248 GAVMKEDGHDVGSV
+248 SV
-262 AGKIDVGE
+262 AE
-270 AVRSESVKGDAKK
+270 
-283 QASVWDDLKNLL
+283 DLKALVANG
-295 SNKPWWLLLGGGI
+295 PWWMLLGGGI

-322 YYFSDVL
+322 YYFADVL
-329 GVDAVYSLAL
+329 GTNAIFTLAL
-339 FLTAGEIAALVG
+339 FLTVGEISQLVG
-351 VVITVPVSEAIGK
+351 VVVTVPVSEKIGK
-364 KGTFMAVLAAVT
+364 KATFLLVLVAVT
-376 VLSVL
+376 VLSII
-381 VAFLPKTAFG
+381 VAFLPETPAG
-391 MWALLASHILISL
+391 MWALLVSQILIC
-404 VLGINSPLLWSMF
+404 VAIGINSPLLWSMF
-417 ADVADYSELKNSNAS
+417 ADVADYSELKNGRAS

-467 KGAVQTEEALATI
+467 KGAVQTPEALATI
-480 RALISW
+480 KALISW

-491 SLAGLAIMA
+491 SAAGIAIMLG
-500 FYPLTD
+500 YPLTD
-506 KKMKEVRTQLEQ
+506 KKMSDIRQELSKKR
-518 RRADN
+518 

>member
-1 MSEKYKI
+1 MSEIAKARL
-8 KFSEKVGYGFGDMS
+8 SEKIGYGFGDMS

-39 NIFGLSLAHAGTLI
+39 NIFGLSLAHAGTLV
-53 LVTKLYDAI
+53 LVTKLYDAV

-67 GLIADRTHTRWG
+67 GLVADRTNTRWG

-92 AVVGVLT
+92 AIAGVLA

-107 YTFKHIYAYVTY
+107 YTFKHVYAYVTY

-136 LGVVT
+136 LGVMT

-151 SFRMFFAY
+151 SFRMFFAF

-167 TFEPL
+167 SFEPL
-172 LRLRSHVLGIPVE
+172 LKLRQSIVGTLPAE
-185 NWTLGD
+185 WTLAD
-191 STPID
+191 STPAD
-196 WTIALCIMGAVCA
+196 WTIAVSVIGIVCA
-209 VLFILTFAM
+209 VLFILSFLM
-218 TREHVTEEEM
+218 TREHVTEAEM
-228 AKGKMAKAVAADGA
+228 ARKTVKENHNEAAKT
-242 AEKEDG
+242 
-248 GAVMKEDGHDVGSV
+248 SV
-262 AGKIDVGE
+262 AE
-270 AVRSESVKGDAKK
+270 
-283 QASVWDDLKNLL
+283 DLKALVANG
-295 SNKPWWLLLGGGI
+295 PWWMLLGGGI

-322 YYFSDVL
+322 YYFADVL
-329 GVDAVYSLAL
+329 GTNAIFTLAL
-339 FLTAGEIAALVG
+339 FLTVGEISQLVG
-351 VVITVPVSEAIGK
+351 VVVTVPVSEKIGK
-364 KGTFMAVLAAVT
+364 KATFLLVLVAVT
-376 VLSVL
+376 VLSVI
-381 VAFLPKTAFG
+381 VAFLPETPAG
-391 MWALLASHILISL
+391 MWALLVSQILICIAI
-404 VLGINSPLLWSMF
+404 GINSPLLWSMF
-417 ADVADYSELKNSNAS
+417 ADVADYSELKNGRAS

-467 KGAVQTEEALATI
+467 KGAVQTPEALATI
-480 RALISW
+480 KALISW

-491 SLAGLAIMA
+491 SAAGIAIMLG
-500 FYPLTD
+500 YPLTD
-506 KKMKEVRTQLEQ
+506 KKMSDIRQELSKKR
-518 RRADN
+518 

>member
-1 MSEKYKI
+1 MSEIAKAGL
-8 KFSEKVGYGFGDMS
+8 SEKIGYGFGDMS

-39 NIFGLSLAHAGTLI
+39 NIFGLSLAHAGTLV
-53 LVTKLYDAI
+53 LVTKLYDAV

-67 GLIADRTHTRWG
+67 GLIADRTNTRWG

-92 AVVGVLT
+92 AVAGVLA

-107 YTFKHIYAYVTY
+107 YTFKHVYAYVTY

-136 LGVVT
+136 LGVMT

-151 SFRMFFAY
+151 SFRMFFAF

-167 TFEPL
+167 SFEPL
-172 LRLRSHVLGIPVE
+172 LKLRQSIVGTLPAE
-185 NWTLGD
+185 WTLAD
-191 STPID
+191 STPAD
-196 WTIALCIMGAVCA
+196 WTIAVSVIGIVCA
-209 VLFILTFAM
+209 VLFILSFVM
-218 TREHVTEEEM
+218 TRERVTEAEM
-228 AKGKMAKAVAADGA
+228 AKEPVKENSNETAKT
-242 AEKEDG
+242 
-248 GAVMKEDGHDVGSV
+248 SV
-262 AGKIDVGE
+262 AE
-270 AVRSESVKGDAKK
+270 
-283 QASVWDDLKNLL
+283 DLKALVANG
-295 SNKPWWLLLGGGI
+295 PWWMLLGGGI

-322 YYFSDVL
+322 YYFADVL
-329 GVDAVYSLAL
+329 GTNAIFTLAL
-339 FLTAGEIAALVG
+339 FLTVGEISQLVG
-351 VVITVPVSEAIGK
+351 VVVTVPVSEKIGK
-364 KGTFMAVLAAVT
+364 KATFLLVLVAVT
-376 VLSVL
+376 VLSII
-381 VAFLPKTAFG
+381 VAFLPETPAG
-391 MWALLASHILISL
+391 MWALLVSQILIC
-404 VLGINSPLLWSMF
+404 VAIGINSPLLWSMF
-417 ADVADYSELKNSNAS
+417 ADVADYSELKNGRAS

-467 KGAVQTEEALATI
+467 KGAVQTPEALATI
-480 RALISW
+480 KALISW

-491 SLAGLAIMA
+491 SAAGIAIMLG
-500 FYPLTD
+500 YPLTD
-506 KKMKEVRTQLEQ
+506 KKMSDIRQELSKKR
-518 RRADN
+518 